1 VKRSHLDF
9 AIASCPAQ
17 ARHLATAYHKGG
29 SMDWP
34 SFSQSLAN
42 GILIAGLYAA
52 VTLGLTL
59 VLGVMGIVNFAH
71 GELVMLG
78 AYSTFWLFTLLGID
92 PLLSLAMSGILLF
105 FVGISIYRFT
115 IRPIMKDSPLN
126 QLLLTLGLSIFFQNL
141 AMILWKTDSRTV
153 ITAYSGMSL
162 HLEIINIGLTRLI
175 TFLISVVLTI
185 LLVLFLYKAKPGRAM
200 RAVSE
205 NNTASWLIGINVER
219 TYLLAFGVA
228 AALAGA
234 AGALVSM
241 VMYTFPMV
249 GFKLSLKAFC
259 ILVLGGLGNIPG
271 TLLGSLILGLTESF
285 VGTYVPEGSGWA
297 EGISFMLLMVIL
309 LVKPTGLAGTR
320 RE

>member
-1 VKRSHLDF
+1 
-9 AIASCPAQ
+9 
-17 ARHLATAYHKGG
+17 
-29 SMDWP
+29 MDWA
-34 SFSQSLAN
+34 SFLQSLAN

-92 PLLSLAMSGILLF
+92 PMLSIPMSGLILF
-105 FVGISIYRFT
+105 FIGLPIYRFT
-115 IRPIMKDSPLN
+115 IRPILKDPPLN
-126 QLLLTLGLSIFFQNL
+126 QLLLTLGISIFLQNL
-141 AMILWKTDSRTV
+141 AMILWKADSRAV
-153 ITAYSGMSL
+153 ITSYSGMSL
-162 HLEIINIGLTRLI
+162 HLGMVHVGLTRLV
-175 TFLISVVLTI
+175 TFLIAVTLTI
-185 LLVLFLYKAKPGRAM
+185 LLVLFLYKARPGRAM

-205 NNTASWLIGINVER
+205 NNTASWLIGINVQK

-228 AALAGA
+228 SGLAGA
-234 AGALVSM
+234 SGALVSTI
-241 VMYTFPMV
+241 MYTFPMV

-259 ILVLGGLGNIPG
+259 ILILGGLGNIPG
-271 TLLGSLILGLTESF
+271 ALFGSLILGLTESF

-297 EGISFMLLMVIL
+297 EGISFMLIMVIL
-309 LVKPTGLAGTR
+309 IIKPTGLAGTR

>member
-1 VKRSHLDF
+1 M
-9 AIASCPAQ
+9 
-17 ARHLATAYHKGG
+17 
-29 SMDWP
+29 MDWP
-34 SFSQSLAN
+34 SFFQSIAN

-92 PLLSLAMSGILLF
+92 PMLSIALSGLILF
-105 FVGISIYRFT
+105 FIGLPIYRFT
-115 IRPIMKDSPLN
+115 IRPILKDPPLN
-126 QLLLTLGLSIFFQNL
+126 QLLLTLGISIFLQNL
-141 AMILWKTDSRTV
+141 AMILWKTDSRSV
-153 ITAYSGMSL
+153 ITSYSGMSL
-162 HLEIINIGLTRLI
+162 HLEMVHIGLTRLI
-175 TFLISVVLTI
+175 TFLIAVMLTV
-185 LLVLFLYKAKPGRAM
+185 LLVLFLYKARPGRAM

-205 NNTASWLIGINVER
+205 NNTAAWLIGINVQK

-228 AALAGA
+228 SGLAGA
-234 AGALVSM
+234 AGALVSTI
-241 VMYTFPMV
+241 MYTFPMV

-259 ILVLGGLGNIPG
+259 ILILGGLGNIPG
-271 TLLGSLILGLTESF
+271 ALFGSLILGLTESF

-297 EGISFMLLMVIL
+297 EGISFIL
-309 LVKPTGLAGTR
+309 IMIILIIKPTGLAGTR

>member
-1 VKRSHLDF
+1 
-9 AIASCPAQ
+9 
-17 ARHLATAYHKGG
+17 
-29 SMDWP
+29 MDWP
-34 SFSQSLAN
+34 SLFQSIAN

-92 PLLSLAMSGILLF
+92 PMLSIAMSGLILF
-105 FVGISIYRFT
+105 FIGLPIYRFT
-115 IRPIMKDSPLN
+115 IRPILKDPPLN
-126 QLLLTLGLSIFFQNL
+126 QLLLTLGISIFLQNL
-141 AMILWKTDSRTV
+141 AMILWKTDSRSV
-153 ITAYSGMSL
+153 ITSYSGMSL
-162 HLEIINIGLTRLI
+162 HLEMVHIGLTRLI
-175 TFLISVVLTI
+175 TFLIAVVLTVF
-185 LLVLFLYKAKPGRAM
+185 LVFFLHKARPGRAM

-205 NNTASWLIGINVER
+205 NNTASWLIGINVQK

-228 AALAGA
+228 SGLAGA
-234 AGALVSM
+234 SGALVSTI
-241 VMYTFPMV
+241 MYTFPMV

-259 ILVLGGLGNIPG
+259 ILILGGLGNIPG
-271 TLLGSLILGLTESF
+271 ALFGSLILGLTESF

-297 EGISFMLLMVIL
+297 EGISFILIMVIL
-309 LVKPTGLAGTR
+309 IIKPTGLAGTR

>member
-1 VKRSHLDF
+1 
-9 AIASCPAQ
+9 
-17 ARHLATAYHKGG
+17 
-29 SMDWP
+29 MDWP
-34 SFSQSLAN
+34 SFFQSLAN

-78 AYSTFWLFTLLGID
+78 AYNTFWLFALFGID
-92 PLLSLAMSGILLF
+92 PLLSLAISGVLLF
-105 FVGISIYRFT
+105 FIGIGIYRFT
-115 IRPIMKDSPLN
+115 IRPILKDPPLN
-126 QLLLTLGLSIFFQNL
+126 QLLLTLGISIFLQNL
-141 AMILWKTDSRTV
+141 AMILWKTDSRSVVTS
-153 ITAYSGMSL
+153 YSGISL
-162 HLEIINIGLTRLI
+162 HLGIVHIGFTRSI
-175 TFLISVVLTI
+175 TFLMAVALTI
-185 LLVLFLYKAKPGRAM
+185 LLVLFLYKVRPGRAM

-205 NNTASWLIGINVER
+205 NNTASWLIGINVQR

-228 AALAGA
+228 SALAGVS
-234 AGALVSM
+234 GAMVSTI
-241 VMYTFPMV
+241 MYTFPMV

-297 EGISFMLLMVIL
+297 EGISFIL
-309 LVKPTGLAGTR
+309 LIIILIIKPTGLAGTR

>member
-1 VKRSHLDF
+1 
-9 AIASCPAQ
+9 
-17 ARHLATAYHKGG
+17 
-29 SMDWP
+29 MDWP
-34 SFSQSLAN
+34 SFFQSFAN

-78 AYSTFWLFTLLGID
+78 AYNTFWLFALLGVD

-105 FVGISIYRFT
+105 FIGIGIYRFT
-115 IRPIMKDSPLN
+115 IRPILKDPPLN
-126 QLLLTLGLSIFFQNL
+126 QLLLTLGLSIFLQNL
-141 AMILWKTDSRTV
+141 AMILWKTDSRSV
-153 ITAYSGMSL
+153 ITSYSGMSL
-162 HLEIINIGLTRLI
+162 HLGIVHIGLTRLI
-175 TFLISVVLTI
+175 TFLIAVALTI
-185 LLVLFLYKAKPGRAM
+185 LLVLFLYKARPGRAM

-205 NNTASWLIGINVER
+205 NNTASWLIGINVQR

-228 AALAGA
+228 SALAGA
-234 AGALVSM
+234 SGAMVSTI
-241 VMYTFPMV
+241 MYTFPMV

-271 TLLGSLILGLTESF
+271 ALFGSLILGLTESF

-297 EGISFMLLMVIL
+297 EGISFIL
-309 LVKPTGLAGTR
+309 IIIILIIKPTGLAGTR

>member
-1 VKRSHLDF
+1 
-9 AIASCPAQ
+9 
-17 ARHLATAYHKGG
+17 
-29 SMDWP
+29 MDWP
-34 SFSQSLAN
+34 SFFQSLAN

-78 AYSTFWLFTLLGID
+78 AYNTFWLFALFGID
-92 PLLSLAMSGILLF
+92 PLLSLAISGVLLF
-105 FVGISIYRFT
+105 FIGIGIYRFT
-115 IRPIMKDSPLN
+115 IRPILKDPPLN
-126 QLLLTLGLSIFFQNL
+126 QLLLTLGISIFLQNL
-141 AMILWKTDSRTV
+141 AMILWKTDSRSVVTF
-153 ITAYSGMSL
+153 YSGISL
-162 HLEIINIGLTRLI
+162 HLGIVHIGLTRSM
-175 TFLISVVLTI
+175 TFLMAVASTI
-185 LLVLFLYKAKPGRAM
+185 LLVLFLHKVRPGRAM

-205 NNTASWLIGINVER
+205 NNTASWLIGINVQR

-228 AALAGA
+228 SALAGV
-234 AGALVSM
+234 AGAMVSTI
-241 VMYTFPMV
+241 MYTFPMV

-297 EGISFMLLMVIL
+297 EGISFIVLIIIL
-309 LVKPTGLAGTR
+309 IIKPTGLAGTR

>member
-1 VKRSHLDF
+1 
-9 AIASCPAQ
+9 
-17 ARHLATAYHKGG
+17 
-29 SMDWP
+29 MDWP
-34 SFSQSLAN
+34 SFFQSIAN

-78 AYSTFWLFTLLGID
+78 AYNTFWFYALLGLD
-92 PLLSLAMSGILLF
+92 PLLSLSLSGLLLF
-105 FVGISIYRFT
+105 FIGIGIYRFT
-115 IRPIMKDSPLN
+115 IRPILKDPPLN

-141 AMILWKTDSRTV
+141 AMILWKTDSRSV
-153 ITAYSGMSL
+153 ITSYSGMSL
-162 HLEIINIGLTRLI
+162 HLGIVHIGLTRLI
-175 TFLISVVLTI
+175 TFLLAVTLTI
-185 LLVLFLYKAKPGRAM
+185 LLVLFLYRARPGRAM

-205 NNTASWLIGINVER
+205 NNTASWLIGINVQR

-228 AALAGA
+228 SAIAGA
-234 AGALVSM
+234 SGALVST

-271 TLLGSLILGLTESF
+271 ALFGSLILGLTESF

-297 EGISFMLLMVIL
+297 EGISFILLILIL